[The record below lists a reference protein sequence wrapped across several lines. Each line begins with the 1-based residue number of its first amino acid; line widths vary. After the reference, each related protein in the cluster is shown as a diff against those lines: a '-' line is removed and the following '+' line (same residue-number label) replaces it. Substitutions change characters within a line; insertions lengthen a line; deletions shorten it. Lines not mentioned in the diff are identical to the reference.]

1 MLKNM
6 SWAQIGFIL
15 RKFEENREKSQSI
28 LPWLQVWNS
37 LWSVKFSRARKRR
50 RCKSDIPKTPFQS
63 SIVFK
68 RTWSGNFW
76 PLNRCLSIEKKYR
89 TKSFGR
95 MSPTNSE
102 TMRFGISRT
111 VLSFVFFNCIYNI
124 SLFDHWNHIQ
134 HDQNMLSSVSL
145 IPFNDDSELMN
156 HKDRRLYVIIETVP

>member
-15 RKFEENREKSQSI
+15 RKFEQEKNH
-28 LPWLQVWNS
+28 QVSYLDYKSETAYDQWNS
-37 LWSVKFSRARKRR
+37 PGQEKEGDVNRTFQRH
-50 RCKSDIPKTPFQS
+50 PFK
-63 SIVFK
+63 V
-68 RTWSGNFW
+68 
-76 PLNRCLSIEKKYR
+76 LSCSKGLGPVIFDHLTGVYLSKKKYR

>member
-15 RKFEENREKSQSI
+15 RKFEQEKNH
-28 LPWLQVWNS
+28 QVSYLDYKSETAYDQWNS
-37 LWSVKFSRARKRR
+37 PGQEKEGDVNRTFQRH
-50 RCKSDIPKTPFQS
+50 PFKVQNLS
-63 SIVFK
+63 W
-68 RTWSGNFW
+68 TWSGNFW
-76 PLNRCLSIEKKYR
+76 PLNRCLSIVKKYR